1 MADLTFA
8 ELQRKMQ
15 IEKQTKQGV
24 KYPFR
29 TAEDINNKFKSLDSG
44 WSVSFPEDDI
54 IQKGDKLYYKAV
66 AVAKRESD
74 GTIEKAIGWAREEDV
89 PIFHTQKGDV
99 KQMQDPQ
106 WTDAMS
112 AGLNA
117 IDEHERLMRVDVVR
131 ATFEDKC
138 MVAGIEKSTFADKY
152 DEYSLKKYFK
162 TGKYEL
168 KKTTLDEMDGLVLS
182 EFDALEEYK
191 ANKQAIQEQA
201 QEYDLPADSYIRHL
215 EDGKSLVDILKMM
228 KTDRDAEIA
237 RKEQKEIQEKAK
249 AERLEEIAQSA
260 KKNANA
266 NIKAYDAET
275 GEILEQGTIT
285 PEPQNN
291 EREVAKFEP
300 SEPLVKLVRLE
311 LHGGLEQWENTQEYF
326 EDNFIGFETLED

>member
-106 WTDAMS
+106 WTGAVGS
-112 AGLNA
+112 YARKYALQGLFA
-117 IDEHERLMRVDVVR
+117 IGGEDV
-131 ATFEDKC
+131 
-138 MVAGIEKSTFADKY
+138 
-152 DEYSLKKYFK
+152 DEYPVEENQEQGQTNQQQKPNNQQAQEQNQVRYIDNIQYQEINDLISGIAEIKGIQFDALANY
-162 TGKYEL
+162 
-168 KKTTLDEMDGLVLS
+168 VLS
-182 EFDALEEYK
+182 EKLKGLQDFHK
-191 ANKQAIQEQA
+191 VQAGDYEKLKNYLTEQLA
-201 QEYDLPADSYIRHL
+201 
-215 EDGKSLVDILKMM
+215 
-228 KTDRDAEIA
+228 
-237 RKEQKEIQEKAK
+237 KAK
-249 AERLEEIAQSA
+249 AKRG
-260 KKNANA
+260 N
-266 NIKAYDAET
+266 
-275 GEILEQGTIT
+275 
-285 PEPQNN
+285 
-291 EREVAKFEP
+291 
-300 SEPLVKLVRLE
+300 
-311 LHGGLEQWENTQEYF
+311 
-326 EDNFIGFETLED
+326 

>member
-106 WTDAMS
+106 WTGAVGS
-112 AGLNA
+112 YARKYALQGLFA
-117 IDEHERLMRVDVVR
+117 IGGEDV
-131 ATFEDKC
+131 
-138 MVAGIEKSTFADKY
+138 
-152 DEYSLKKYFK
+152 DEYP
-162 TGKYEL
+162 
-168 KKTTLDEMDGLVLS
+168 V
-182 EFDALEEYK
+182 EES
-191 ANKQAIQEQA
+191 QEQGQNNQQQKPNNQQA
-201 QEYDLPADSYIRHL
+201 QEQQVRYI
-215 EDGKSLVDILKMM
+215 DNIQYQ
-228 KTDRDAEIA
+228 EII
-237 RKEQKEIQEKAK
+237 KNV
-249 AERLEEIAQSA
+249 EEIATIKGA
-260 KKNANA
+260 PFDTVANFVLRKYQIDDFHKVPVDGY
-266 NIKAYDAET
+266 NIVMDYLTKQIQKAYEK
-275 GEILEQGTIT
+275 QG
-285 PEPQNN
+285 
-291 EREVAKFEP
+291 V
-300 SEPLVKLVRLE
+300 
-311 LHGGLEQWENTQEYF
+311 
-326 EDNFIGFETLED
+326 

>member
-106 WTDAMS
+106 WTGAVGS
-112 AGLNA
+112 YARKYALQGLFA
-117 IDEHERLMRVDVVR
+117 IGGEDV
-131 ATFEDKC
+131 
-138 MVAGIEKSTFADKY
+138 
-152 DEYSLKKYFK
+152 DEYPVEESQEQGQNNQQQQQQGNQQAQGQNQVRYIDNIQYQEINDLINDIAKIKGMPFD
-162 TGKYEL
+162 
-168 KKTTLDEMDGLVLS
+168 TLANYVLS
-182 EFDALEEYK
+182 EKLKGLQDFHRVQVGDYEVLKNYLT
-191 ANKQAIQEQA
+191 EQLA
-201 QEYDLPADSYIRHL
+201 
-215 EDGKSLVDILKMM
+215 
-228 KTDRDAEIA
+228 
-237 RKEQKEIQEKAK
+237 KAK
-249 AERLEEIAQSA
+249 AKTKRG
-260 KKNANA
+260 N
-266 NIKAYDAET
+266 
-275 GEILEQGTIT
+275 
-285 PEPQNN
+285 
-291 EREVAKFEP
+291 
-300 SEPLVKLVRLE
+300 
-311 LHGGLEQWENTQEYF
+311 
-326 EDNFIGFETLED
+326 

>member
-106 WTDAMS
+106 WTGAVGS
-112 AGLNA
+112 YARKYALQGLFA
-117 IDEHERLMRVDVVR
+117 IGGEDV
-131 ATFEDKC
+131 
-138 MVAGIEKSTFADKY
+138 
-152 DEYSLKKYFK
+152 DEYPVEESQVQGQNNQQQKPNNQQAQEQNQVRYIDNIQYQEINDLINDIAKIKGMPFD
-162 TGKYEL
+162 
-168 KKTTLDEMDGLVLS
+168 TLANYVLS
-182 EFDALEEYK
+182 EKLKGLQDFHKVQVGDYEVLKNYLT
-191 ANKQAIQEQA
+191 EQLA
-201 QEYDLPADSYIRHL
+201 
-215 EDGKSLVDILKMM
+215 
-228 KTDRDAEIA
+228 
-237 RKEQKEIQEKAK
+237 KAK
-249 AERLEEIAQSA
+249 AKRG
-260 KKNANA
+260 N
-266 NIKAYDAET
+266 
-275 GEILEQGTIT
+275 
-285 PEPQNN
+285 
-291 EREVAKFEP
+291 
-300 SEPLVKLVRLE
+300 
-311 LHGGLEQWENTQEYF
+311 
-326 EDNFIGFETLED
+326 

>member
-106 WTDAMS
+106 WTGAVGS
-112 AGLNA
+112 YARKYALQGLFA
-117 IDEHERLMRVDVVR
+117 IGGEDV
-131 ATFEDKC
+131 
-138 MVAGIEKSTFADKY
+138 
-152 DEYSLKKYFK
+152 DEYP
-162 TGKYEL
+162 
-168 KKTTLDEMDGLVLS
+168 V
-182 EFDALEEYK
+182 EES
-191 ANKQAIQEQA
+191 QEQGQNNQQQKPNNQQA
-201 QEYDLPADSYIRHL
+201 QEQQIRYIDNIQYQEIIKNVEEFATIKGAPFDTVANFVLSKYQIDDFHKVPV
-215 EDGKSLVDILKMM
+215 DGYNIVMEYLTK
-228 KTDRDAEIA
+228 
-237 RKEQKEIQEKAK
+237 QIQ
-249 AERLEEIAQSA
+249 
-260 KKNANA
+260 
-266 NIKAYDAET
+266 KAYEK
-275 GEILEQGTIT
+275 QG
-285 PEPQNN
+285 
-291 EREVAKFEP
+291 V
-300 SEPLVKLVRLE
+300 
-311 LHGGLEQWENTQEYF
+311 
-326 EDNFIGFETLED
+326 

>member
-1 MADLTFA
+1 MVKDVTNSLTEIKVNFQPA
-8 ELQRKMQ
+8 V
-15 IEKQTKQGV
+15 INVDYDSVEKQLAAIVAQYTDYEVTASTYKID
-24 KYPFR
+24 YDER
-29 TAEDINNKFKSLDSG
+29 THLNKLKEALETRRKEIKNNINNPYKEFEKWYKKTVEPLDN
-44 WSVSFPEDDI
+44 VI
-54 IQKGDKLYYKAV
+54 VNI
-66 AVAKRESD
+66 
-74 GTIEKAIGWAREEDV
+74 T
-89 PIFHTQKGDV
+89 
-99 KQMQDPQ
+99 
-106 WTDAMS
+106 

-291 EREVAKFEP
+291 AREVAKFEP